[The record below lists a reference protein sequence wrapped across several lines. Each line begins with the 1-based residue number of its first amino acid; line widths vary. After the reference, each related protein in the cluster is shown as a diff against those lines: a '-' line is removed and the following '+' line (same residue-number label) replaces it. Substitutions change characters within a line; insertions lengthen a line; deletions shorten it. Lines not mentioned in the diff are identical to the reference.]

1 MYYDTDGKGIEIFLL
16 NASRL
21 FLLRCTRFDYRV
33 ILSERKLQ
41 DKRSPIRMV
50 FDSSAR
56 NCTENCTSRLMK
68 CCFPSNALFAC
79 ISSPRLLNMASNFF
93 KLSDSETYYVSTM
106 EMHVGKQNEG
116 PHQISTSPAAVVK
129 RLCCAT
135 AGSKRDITMDNW
147 FMSNF
152 LKSGQ

>member
-1 MYYDTDGKGIEIFLL
+1 
-16 NASRL
+16 
-21 FLLRCTRFDYRV
+21 
-33 ILSERKLQ
+33 
-41 DKRSPIRMV
+41 
-50 FDSSAR
+50 
-56 NCTENCTSRLMK
+56 
-68 CCFPSNALFAC
+68 
-79 ISSPRLLNMASNFF
+79 MASNFF
-93 KLSDSETYYVSTM
+93 ELSDSETYYVSTM

-129 RLCCAT
+129 RLCCAI